1 MSVKPQKNIFF
12 IDQTSEFDHHMIF
25 NASMLKILC
34 QIFPNANIYHCGLPS
49 NIKSVKTLL
58 SPEEQD
64 RIIPEFIP
72 HKKVSGGLLKK
83 GVNYLRKERYRY
95 NHFTQVLKRTT
106 ENDWVV
112 LSITT
117 FTSFLWLKR
126 LKRKYNTPTIAV
138 LHGDVD
144 YLYKSETKFQKV
156 NAWVHKKIFKTKA
169 PNFFYLTLNKIEKK
183 FLVQDGYLKNEEVFE
198 IEHPF
203 LNLEETAP
211 RKTPNTPLTIG
222 HIGSMEVARKNSHY
236 LFEIAENCKDL
247 ISNNNVLFK
256 SVGLLNDSIDP
267 YVNDYVELMVGNRNA
282 EGPLK
287 YLTRKDYEE
296 GLDSLD
302 YAVFFYPEDE
312 YVFRA
317 SGAIA
322 DFIAKCK
329 PIICLRHPIFEYM
342 FENAGN
348 IGFMCDSLEDMQTK
362 IHEIASKQC
371 DLNSIYRE
379 QVNNLKDY
387 QKRFSIQHVAEDL
400 NQQIIKLKFR

>member
-1 MSVKPQKNIFF
+1 MSEKSQKNIFF
-12 IDQTSEFDHHMIF
+12 IDQTSEFDHHMVF

-34 QIFPNANIYHCGLPS
+34 HIFPDANIYHCGLPS

-64 RIIPEFIP
+64 RIVPESIP
-72 HKKVSGGLLKK
+72 HKKVSGSILKK
-83 GVNYLRKERYRY
+83 GLNYLRKERYRY
-95 NHFTQVLKRTT
+95 NHFKQILKRTT
-106 ENDWVV
+106 ENDWIV

-117 FTSFLWLKR
+117 FTSFLWFKR
-126 LKRKYNTPTIAV
+126 LKRKYKTPTIAV

-144 YLYKSETKFQKV
+144 YLYKSETKFQKI
-156 NAWVHKKIFKTKA
+156 NAWFHRQIFKTGA

-203 LNLEETAP
+203 LNLEETKP
-211 RKTPNTPLTIG
+211 RKTPNMPLTIG
-222 HIGSMEVARKNSHY
+222 HIGSMEAVRKNSHY
-236 LFEIAENCKDL
+236 LFKLAENCKDL
-247 ISNNNVLFK
+247 IKNQQVEFK
-256 SVGLLNDSIDP
+256 SVGLFTDSIQP
-267 YVNDYVELMVGNRNA
+267 YVNEYVTLIIGDSTA

-287 YLTRKDYEE
+287 YLSRQDYEK

-317 SGAIA
+317 SGAVA

-348 IGFMCDSLEDMQTK
+348 IGFMCNSLEEMQNK
-362 IHEIASKQC
+362 IHEIIS
-371 DLNSIYRE
+371 DGYNLISVYE
-379 QVNNLKDY
+379 QQVENLKEY
-387 QKRFSIQHVAEDL
+387 QKKFSIQYIAEDL
-400 NQQIIKLKFR
+400 KQQMKI

>member
-1 MSVKPQKNIFF
+1 MSKETPKNIFF
-12 IDQTSEFDHHMIF
+12 IDQTSEFDHHMVF

-34 QIFPNANIYHCGLPS
+34 QIFPEANIHHCGLPS
-49 NIKSVKTLL
+49 NIKSVRTLL

-72 HKKVSGGLLKK
+72 HKKVSGGILKK
-83 GVNYLRKERYRY
+83 GLNYLRKEKYRY
-95 NHFTQVLKRTT
+95 NHFKKVLNRTT
-106 ENDWVV
+106 ENDWIV

-117 FTSFLWLKR
+117 FTSFLWFKR
-126 LKRKYNTPTIAV
+126 LKRKYKTPTIAV

-144 YLYKSETKFQKV
+144 YVYKSETIFQKI
-156 NAWVHKKIFKTKA
+156 NAWAHKKIFKTKA

-183 FLVQDGYLKNEEVFE
+183 FLVQDGYLKDKEVLE

-203 LNLEETAP
+203 LNLDDKKP
-211 RKTPNTPLTIG
+211 RNNINKPITIG

-236 LFEIAENCKDL
+236 LFQVAENCKDL
-247 ISNNNVLFK
+247 ITKNKVRFK
-256 SVGLLNDSIDP
+256 SVGLLNNSVNP
-267 YVNDYVELMVGNRNA
+267 YVNDYVELMVGDINA

-287 YLTRKDYEE
+287 YLTRKDYED
-296 GLDSLD
+296 GLESLD
-302 YAVFFYPEDE
+302 YAAFFYPEDE

-317 SGAIA
+317 SGAVA

-348 IGFMCDSLEDMQTK
+348 IGFMCNSLEDMQNK
-362 IHEIASKQC
+362 IYEITNEEY
-371 DLNSIYRE
+371 DLSSIYKE
-379 QVNNLKDY
+379 QVENLKEY
-387 QKRFSIQHVAEDL
+387 QKKFSIQYVAEDL
-400 NQQIIKLKFR
+400 KLQIEI